1 MLLNVS
7 DWLCIYIVANEYAEV
22 NFSDCILKA
31 DPDEIFATFEL
42 EGLGS

>member
-31 DPDEIFATFEL
+31 DPDEIFCNI
-42 EGLGS
+42 